1 MLIRMLSRVCMWKE
15 TRQISS
21 GNNNEINYT
30 VSNKGTESNT
40 SFTRGRAQLF
50 TKMRDAFVQRLT
62 NRVLY
67 SRANYSRS
75 MHNL

>member
-1 MLIRMLSRVCMWKE
+1 MCAYMLWKK

-21 GNNNEINYT
+21 RNNNELNYT
-30 VSNKGTESNT
+30 VSNKGTKIEYFF
-40 SFTRGRAQLF
+40 FTRDRAQLF

-67 SRANYSRS
+67 S
-75 MHNL
+75 